1 MKKISEK
8 YKRQLDRAYARESAY
23 KKKEKESAE
32 VLNYHGGYSFGYYSG
47 KIDALEN
54 AIDDIVALEEE
65 VERLKENQ
73 NDTI

>member
-23 KKKEKESAE
+23 KKKEKENTE

-47 KIDALEN
+47 KVNTLED
-54 AIDDIVALEEE
+54 AIDDIVAIEEE
-65 VERLKENQ
+65 IDLIKTEINNLK
-73 NDTI
+73 